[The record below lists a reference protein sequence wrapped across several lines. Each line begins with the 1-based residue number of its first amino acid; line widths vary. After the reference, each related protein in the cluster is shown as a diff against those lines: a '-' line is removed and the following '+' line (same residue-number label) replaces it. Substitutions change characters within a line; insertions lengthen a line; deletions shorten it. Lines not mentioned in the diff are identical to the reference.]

1 MNYYGAYV
9 SEPSHRHVLCHR
21 ITVQEYER
29 TLPNGKTIKV
39 RGYSRQG
46 DAASDDRARRV
57 NLARQHYQGRVDA
70 ARSNYNSWKKDP
82 NAYQTEATRSYYSK
96 DGKRI
101 TEKYYRPMQEREAA
115 APLGRAL
122 SDQTSAM
129 NRELAYNPTIA
140 DRARY
145 AVEDAREFLN
155 MGVSNFMEEVRY
167 GAAYAG
173 AAASEAAKKI
183 AARAKKAYDAG
194 KSFIEKL
201 FGRVKEIAG
210 NVGKAVSG
218 AYNSARQTVTGT
230 YNNVRNRVNQE
241 VTNYQLRRNKRQ
253 I

>member
-9 SEPSHRHVLCHR
+9 NEPSHRHVLCHR

-46 DAASDDRARRV
+46 DAAVDQARANR
-57 NLARQHYQGRVDA
+57 N
-70 ARSNYNSWKKDP
+70 
-82 NAYQTEATRSYYSK
+82 TYYSNVRNRYVQR
-96 DGKRI
+96 GNENFRN
-101 TEKYYRPMQEREAA
+101 AGA
-115 APLGRAL
+115 
-122 SDQTSAM
+122 SARNAVSSQRM
-129 NRELAYNPTIA
+129 NAGSRQ
-140 DRARY
+140 DDARY
-145 AVEDAREFLN
+145 AARYAGRGISNYANAGRVAARQVYENARDWASDAAETA
-155 MGVSNFMEEVRY
+155 SASIQTFMEEVRY

-201 FGRVKEIAG
+201 FGKVKEIAG

-241 VTNYQLRRNKRQ
+241 VTNYQMRRNKRQ